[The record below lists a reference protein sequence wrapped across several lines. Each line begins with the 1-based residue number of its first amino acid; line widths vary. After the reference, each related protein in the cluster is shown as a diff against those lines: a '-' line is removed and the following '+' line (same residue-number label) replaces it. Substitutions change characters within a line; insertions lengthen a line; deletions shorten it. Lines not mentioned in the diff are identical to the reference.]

1 MKRLTAL
8 LLAMILC
15 LGLEACSKNT
25 NPESSHTVAQEGSTV
40 AQEGSTDTQE
50 ESTDAQ
56 EGSTDAQEEPTDAM
70 EEPGQLNLELIG
82 PWHLDQSK
90 NDLTSFADSL
100 ELFPGY
106 GEWGAGM
113 EIRGNG
119 EMSWYIGAEGW
130 HGTYSVEN
138 YTLHAQLTSDLEQS
152 SQNWDFRITAE
163 NGTTGLEMDYQD
175 MTIYWAYGDQE
186 ETASGNTVSSN
197 REKATEDEPWKTALA
212 EDLFEKYGVLPEYYE
227 DLGGGIYQVYVEVG
241 GEIVPFV
248 TVDSATGDYH
258 G

>member
-1 MKRLTAL
+1 MKRRITL

-15 LGLEACSKNT
+15 LGLEACSKKT
-25 NPESSHTVAQEGSTV
+25 NPESSQTVAQEGSIVVQEESTV
-40 AQEGSTDTQE
+40 VQE
-50 ESTDAQ
+50 ESTDA
-56 EGSTDAQEEPTDAM
+56 M
-70 EEPGQLNLELIG
+70 EESDPLNLELIG

-138 YTLHAQLTSDLEQS
+138 HILHAQLTSDLEQS
-152 SQNWDFRITAE
+152 SQNWEFRITAE

-175 MTIYWAYGDQE
+175 MVIYWAYGDQE
-186 ETASGNTVSSN
+186 ETASGNTVPSN
-197 REKATEDEPWKTALA
+197 RGKATEDEPWKTALA

-227 DLGGGIYQVYVEVG
+227 DLGEGIYQVYVEVG
-241 GEIVPFV
+241 GESVPFV

>member
-1 MKRLTAL
+1 MKRRIAL

-15 LGLEACSKNT
+15 LSLEACSKNT
-25 NPESSHTVAQEGSTV
+25 NPESSNTVSQEETTIS
-40 AQEGSTDTQE
+40 QEGSTDTQE
-50 ESTDAQ
+50 ESTDV
-56 EGSTDAQEEPTDAM
+56 QEEPTDAI
-70 EEPGQLNLELIG
+70 EEPVQLNLELIG

-90 NDLTSFADSL
+90 NDLRGFADSL

-138 YTLHAQLTSDLEQS
+138 QTLHAQLTSDLEQS
-152 SQNWDFRITAE
+152 SQNWEFRITEE

-175 MTIYWAYGDQE
+175 MVIYWAYGDQE
-186 ETASGNTVSSN
+186 ETASGNTVPSN